1 MKKVI
6 TLFVVIVF
14 FTMAAFAQEAAK
26 KPVKDTSDIHSVK
39 PKPTTETNSH
49 PTDVTQPT
57 DQTQTQTPT
66 DQNIQFSMAGL
77 LMASLQNWND
87 LQTDKSKLGF
97 GMSGDLLGGIILDD
111 MYIGL
116 GPHLG
121 YNFWTYS
128 ETVAGINASATTSV
142 SDFGIDLG
150 ASWDGFFLTI
160 GAGSSNVSVTAE
172 AGGSSQTVDIPNS
185 IGYKRVSFGWNDGF
199 AFGIAF
205 MSYNDEDIPN
215 KLNRIEF
222 NLGWA
227 F

>member
-1 MKKVI
+1 MKKII
-6 TLFVVIVF
+6 TFFSIMVF
-14 FTMAAFAQEAAK
+14 FVSFTFAQEGAQHAAK
-26 KPVKDTSDIHSVK
+26 DTADIHSQK
-39 PKPTTETNSH
+39 PKANTEVQSSQNNTAE
-49 PTDVTQPT
+49 TQDVN
-57 DQTQTQTPT
+57 QTPT
-66 DQNIQFSMAGL
+66 DQEIQFKLGGL

-97 GMSGDLLGGIILDD
+97 GLSGDLFGGIVLDD

-128 ETVAGINASATTSV
+128 TTVAGISASSTTNV

-150 ASWDGFFLTI
+150 AAWEGFYLTI
-160 GAGSSNVSVTAE
+160 GAGSSNVSITAE
-172 AGGSSQTVDIPNS
+172 AGGESQTLDIANT
-185 IGYKRVSFGWNDGF
+185 IGYKRVGFGWYDGF
-199 AFGIAF
+199 AVGIAF
-205 MSYNDEDIPN
+205 VNYNDSDVPN

-222 NLGWA
+222 NFGWG